1 VKVLLLGGTGQ
12 LGLAL
17 QATKPEHVALSI
29 AGRAEADLTDPRAVE
44 DFVSAENV
52 DLVIN
57 AAAYTAVDK
66 AESEEQIAFRINA
79 QSVGAIAKA
88 ATRIGARFF
97 HVSTD
102 YVFDGSKAG
111 LYDPDDM
118 AAPIGAYGRSKLAGE
133 NAALSACADS
143 LIVRTAW
150 LYSEHGNN
158 FVKTMLRLMSS
169 HPQVRVVADQIGTP
183 TYAHALAKALWR
195 LADTSCAGILHYTD
209 SGVASWYDFAC
220 AIQDLSLQRGLLKD
234 RVPVLPISTA
244 DFPTPA
250 KRPGF
255 SILDKSKTWAILGSP
270 ADHWRSSLGL
280 MLDRYRNLQPPFH

>member
-1 VKVLLLGGTGQ
+1 MKVLLLGGTGQ

-17 QATKPEHVALSI
+17 QKTRPEHVALTV
-29 AGRAEADLTDPRAVE
+29 AGRNQVDLANPAAVESFVSNSAADLIV
-44 DFVSAENV
+44 
-52 DLVIN
+52 N

-66 AESEEQIAFRINA
+66 AESEEELAFQINA
-79 QSVGAIAKA
+79 QSVGAMA
-88 ATRIGARFF
+88 AAAARTGARFV

-102 YVFDGSKAG
+102 YVFDGRKAG
-111 LYDPDDM
+111 LYEPDD
-118 AAPIGAYGRSKLAGE
+118 ATSPIGAYGRTKLGGEKLA
-133 NAALSACADS
+133 LSHCPDS

-169 HPQVRVVADQIGTP
+169 HPQVRVVADQVGTP
-183 TYAHALAKALWR
+183 TYAGTLAQALWR
-195 LADTSCAGILHYTD
+195 LAQTDSRGILHFTD

-220 AIQDLSLQRGLLKD
+220 AIQDVALQRGLLKS

-250 KRPGF
+250 KRPGL
-255 SILDKSKTWAILGSP
+255 SILDKSKTWDILGGP

-280 MLDRYRNLQPPFH
+280 MLERYQSL

>member
-1 VKVLLLGGTGQ
+1 MKVLLLGSTGQ
-12 LGLAL
+12 LALAL
-17 QATKPEHVALSI
+17 QATKPEHVTLTV
-29 AGRAEADLTDPRAVE
+29 AGRGQVDLANPAVVESFVSDAAADLIV
-44 DFVSAENV
+44 
-52 DLVIN
+52 N

-66 AESEEQIAFRINA
+66 AESEEELAHQINA
-79 QSVGAIAKA
+79 QSVGAIAA
-88 ATRIGARFF
+88 AAARTGARFV

-111 LYDPDDM
+111 LYDPDD
-118 AAPIGAYGRSKLAGE
+118 ATSPIGAYGRTKLAGE
-133 NAALSACADS
+133 KLALSGCANS

-169 HPQVRVVADQIGTP
+169 HPQVRVVADQVGTP
-183 TYAHALAKALWR
+183 TYALSLAQALWR
-195 LADTSCAGILHYTD
+195 LAGTDSRGILHFTD

-220 AIQDLSLQRGLLKD
+220 AIQEIGLQRGLLQK

-250 KRPGF
+250 KRPGL
-255 SILDKSKTWAILGSP
+255 SILDKSKTWTILGGP
-270 ADHWRSSLGL
+270 AGHWRAGLEL
-280 MLDRYRNLQPPFH
+280 MLERYQNL

>member
-1 VKVLLLGGTGQ
+1 MKVLLLGSTGQ

-17 QATKPEHVALSI
+17 QATRPEHVSLTV
-29 AGRAEADLTDPRAVE
+29 AGRSHVDLANPAAVE
-44 DFVSAENV
+44 DFVSDNGA

-66 AESEEQIAFRINA
+66 AESEEELAFKINA
-79 QSVGAIAKA
+79 QSVGAMA
-88 ATRIGARFF
+88 AAAARKGARFI

-102 YVFDGSKAG
+102 YVFDGRKAG
-111 LYDPDDM
+111 LYDPDD
-118 AAPIGAYGRSKLAGE
+118 ATSPIGAYGRTKLEGEKLARSRCP
-133 NAALSACADS
+133 NS

-150 LYSEHGNN
+150 LYGEHGNN

-183 TYAHALAKALWR
+183 TYARSLAQALWR
-195 LADTSCAGILHYTD
+195 LAETDSRGILHFTD

-220 AIQDLSLQRGLLKD
+220 AVQEMALERGLLKA

-250 KRPGF
+250 KRPGL
-255 SILDKSKTWAILGSP
+255 SILDKSKTWTILGGP
-270 ADHWRSSLGL
+270 AGHWRASLGL
-280 MLDRYRNLQPPFH
+280 MLERYQNL

>member
-1 VKVLLLGGTGQ
+1 VKGLLLGGTGQ

-17 QATKPEHVALSI
+17 QATKPEHISLTI

-44 DFVSAENV
+44 DFVSSKSV
-52 DLVIN
+52 DFVVN

-66 AESEEQIAFRINA
+66 AESEEQTAFRINA
-79 QSVGAIAKA
+79 ESVGAIAKA
-88 ATRIGARFF
+88 ATRIGARFI

-102 YVFDGSKAG
+102 YVFDGRKAG
-111 LYDPDDM
+111 LYDPDDTT
-118 AAPIGAYGRSKLAGE
+118 APMGAYGRSKLAGE
-133 NAALSACADS
+133 NAVLASCPNS

-150 LYSEHGNN
+150 LYSENGNN

-169 HPQVRVVADQIGTP
+169 HPQVRVVADQVGTP
-183 TYAHALAKALWR
+183 TYARSLAKALWR
-195 LADTSCAGILHYTD
+195 LAETDSGGILHFTD

-220 AIQDLSLQRGLLKD
+220 AIQDLSLQRGLLNG

-255 SILDKSKTWAILGSP
+255 SILDKSKTWAILGGP
-270 ADHWRSSLGL
+270 ADHWRSSLEL
-280 MLDRYRNLQPPFH
+280 MLDRYRSL

>member
-1 VKVLLLGGTGQ
+1 MRVLLLGSTGQ

-17 QATKPEHVALSI
+17 QASRPDHVALTV
-29 AGRAEADLTDPRAVE
+29 AGRDQVDLANPEAVE
-44 DFVSAENV
+44 DFVSNTPA
-52 DLVIN
+52 DLIVN

-66 AESEEQIAFRINA
+66 AESEEELAFQINA
-79 QSVGAIAKA
+79 KSVGAMA
-88 ATRIGARFF
+88 AAAARSDARLI

-111 LYDPDDM
+111 LYGPDDTTS
-118 AAPIGAYGRSKLAGE
+118 PLGAYGRSKLAGE
-133 NAALSACADS
+133 KLALSSCPNC

-169 HPQVRVVADQIGTP
+169 HPQVRVVADQVGTP
-183 TYAHALAKALWR
+183 TDARTLAQALWR
-195 LADTSCAGILHYTD
+195 LAETDSRGIVHFTD

-220 AIQDLSLQRGLLKD
+220 AIQEIALQLGLLKA

-250 KRPGF
+250 KRPGL
-255 SILDKSKTWAILGSP
+255 SILDKSKTWSILGGP
-270 ADHWRSSLGL
+270 GVHWRSSLGL
-280 MLDRYRNLQPPFH
+280 MLERYQKL

>member
-1 VKVLLLGGTGQ
+1 VKGLLLGGTGQ

-17 QATKPEHVALSI
+17 QATKPEHISLTI

-44 DFVSAENV
+44 DFVSSKSV
-52 DLVIN
+52 DFVVN

-66 AESEEQIAFRINA
+66 AESEEQTAFRINA
-79 QSVGAIAKA
+79 ESVGAIAKA
-88 ATRIGARFF
+88 ATRIGARFI

-102 YVFDGSKAG
+102 YVFDGRKAG
-111 LYDPDDM
+111 LYDPDDTT
-118 AAPIGAYGRSKLAGE
+118 APMGAYGRSKLAGE
-133 NAALSACADS
+133 NAVLASCPNS

-150 LYSEHGNN
+150 LYSENGNN

-169 HPQVRVVADQIGTP
+169 HPQVRVVADQVGTP
-183 TYAHALAKALWR
+183 TYARSLATALWR
-195 LADTSCAGILHYTD
+195 LAETDSGGILHFTD

-220 AIQDLSLQRGLLKD
+220 AIQDLSLQRGLLNG

-255 SILDKSKTWAILGSP
+255 SILDKSKTWAILGGP
-270 ADHWRSSLGL
+270 ADHWRSSLEL
-280 MLDRYRNLQPPFH
+280 MLDRYRNL

>member
-1 VKVLLLGGTGQ
+1 VKGLLLGGTGQ

-17 QATKPEHVALSI
+17 QATKPEHISLTI

-44 DFVSAENV
+44 DFVSSKSV
-52 DLVIN
+52 DFVVN

-66 AESEEQIAFRINA
+66 AESEEQTAFRINA
-79 QSVGAIAKA
+79 ESVGAIAKA
-88 ATRIGARFF
+88 ATRIGARFI

-102 YVFDGSKAG
+102 YVFDGRKAG
-111 LYDPDDM
+111 LYDPDDTT
-118 AAPIGAYGRSKLAGE
+118 APMGAYGRSKLAGE
-133 NAALSACADS
+133 NEIGRSCPNS

-150 LYSEHGNN
+150 LYSENGNN

-169 HPQVRVVADQIGTP
+169 HPQVRVVADQVGTP
-183 TYAHALAKALWR
+183 TYARSLATALWR
-195 LADTSCAGILHYTD
+195 LAETDSGGILHFTD

-220 AIQDLSLQRGLLKD
+220 AIQDLSLQRGLLNG

-255 SILDKSKTWAILGSP
+255 SILDKSKTWAILGGP
-270 ADHWRSSLGL
+270 ADHWRSSLEL
-280 MLDRYRNLQPPFH
+280 MLDRYRSL

>member
-1 VKVLLLGGTGQ
+1 VKGLLLGGTGQ

-17 QATKPEHVALSI
+17 QATKPEHISLTI

-44 DFVSAENV
+44 DFVSSKSV
-52 DLVIN
+52 DFVVN

-66 AESEEQIAFRINA
+66 AESEEQTAFRINA
-79 QSVGAIAKA
+79 ESVGAIAKA
-88 ATRIGARFF
+88 ATRIGARFI

-102 YVFDGSKAG
+102 YVFDGRKAG
-111 LYDPDDM
+111 LYDPDDTT
-118 AAPIGAYGRSKLAGE
+118 APMGAYGRSKLAGE
-133 NAALSACADS
+133 NAVLASCPNS

-150 LYSEHGNN
+150 LYSENGNN

-169 HPQVRVVADQIGTP
+169 HPQVRVVADQVGTP
-183 TYAHALAKALWR
+183 TYARSLATALWR
-195 LADTSCAGILHYTD
+195 LAETDSGGILHFTD

-220 AIQDLSLQRGLLKD
+220 AIQDLSLQRGLLNG

-255 SILDKSKTWAILGSP
+255 SILDKSKTWAILGGP
-270 ADHWRSSLGL
+270 ADHWRSSLEL
-280 MLDRYRNLQPPFH
+280 MLDRYRSL

>member
-1 VKVLLLGGTGQ
+1 MKGLLLGGTGQ

-17 QATKPEHVALSI
+17 QATKPEHISLTI

-44 DFVSAENV
+44 DFVSSKSV
-52 DLVIN
+52 DFVVN

-66 AESEEQIAFRINA
+66 AESEEQTAFRINA
-79 QSVGAIAKA
+79 ESVGAIAKA
-88 ATRIGARFF
+88 ATRIGARFI

-102 YVFDGSKAG
+102 YVFDGRKAG
-111 LYDPDDM
+111 LYDPDDTT
-118 AAPIGAYGRSKLAGE
+118 APMGAYGRSKLAGE
-133 NAALSACADS
+133 NAVLASCPNS

-150 LYSEHGNN
+150 LYSENGNN

-169 HPQVRVVADQIGTP
+169 HPQVRVVADQVGTP
-183 TYAHALAKALWR
+183 TYARSLATALWR
-195 LADTSCAGILHYTD
+195 LAETDSGGILHFTD

-220 AIQDLSLQRGLLKD
+220 AIQDLSLQRGLLNG

-255 SILDKSKTWAILGSP
+255 SILDKSKTWAILGGP
-270 ADHWRSSLGL
+270 ADHWRSSLEL
-280 MLDRYRNLQPPFH
+280 MLDRYRSL

>member
-1 VKVLLLGGTGQ
+1 MKGLLLGGTGQ

-17 QATKPEHVALSI
+17 QATKPEHISLTI

-44 DFVSAENV
+44 DFVSSKSV
-52 DLVIN
+52 DFVVN

-66 AESEEQIAFRINA
+66 AESEEQTAFRINA
-79 QSVGAIAKA
+79 ESVGAIAKA
-88 ATRIGARFF
+88 ATRIGARFI

-102 YVFDGSKAG
+102 YVFDGRKAG
-111 LYDPDDM
+111 LYDPDDTT
-118 AAPIGAYGRSKLAGE
+118 APMGAYGRSKLAGE
-133 NAALSACADS
+133 NAVLASCPNS

-150 LYSEHGNN
+150 LYSENGNN

-169 HPQVRVVADQIGTP
+169 HPQVRVVADQVGTP
-183 TYAHALAKALWR
+183 TYARSLANALWR
-195 LADTSCAGILHYTD
+195 LAETDSGGILHFTD

-220 AIQDLSLQRGLLKD
+220 AIQDLSLQRGLLNG

-255 SILDKSKTWAILGSP
+255 SILDKSKTWAILGGP
-270 ADHWRSSLGL
+270 ADHWRSSLEL
-280 MLDRYRNLQPPFH
+280 MLDRYRSL

>member
-1 VKVLLLGGTGQ
+1 MKGLLLGGTGQ

-17 QATKPEHVALSI
+17 QATKPEHISLTI

-44 DFVSAENV
+44 DFVSSKSV
-52 DLVIN
+52 DFVVN

-66 AESEEQIAFRINA
+66 AESEEQTAFRINA
-79 QSVGAIAKA
+79 ESVGAIAKA
-88 ATRIGARFF
+88 ATRIGARFI

-102 YVFDGSKAG
+102 YVFDGRKAG
-111 LYDPDDM
+111 LYDPDDTT
-118 AAPIGAYGRSKLAGE
+118 APMGAYGRSKLAGE
-133 NAALSACADS
+133 NAVLASCPNS

-150 LYSEHGNN
+150 LYSENGNN

-169 HPQVRVVADQIGTP
+169 HPQVRVVADQVGTP
-183 TYAHALAKALWR
+183 TYARSLATALWR
-195 LADTSCAGILHYTD
+195 LAETDSGGILHFTD

-220 AIQDLSLQRGLLKD
+220 AIQDLSLQRGLLNG

-255 SILDKSKTWAILGSP
+255 SILDKSKTWAILGGP
-270 ADHWRSSLGL
+270 ADHWRSSLEL
-280 MLDRYRNLQPPFH
+280 MLDRYRNL

>member
-1 VKVLLLGGTGQ
+1 MKVLLLGSTGQ
-12 LGLAL
+12 LGQAL
-17 QATKPEHVALSI
+17 QATRPEHVSLTV
-29 AGRAEADLTDPRAVE
+29 AGRSHVDLANPAAVE
-44 DFVSAENV
+44 DFVSDNGA

-66 AESEEQIAFRINA
+66 AESEEELAFKINA
-79 QSVGAIAKA
+79 QSVGAMA
-88 ATRIGARFF
+88 AAAARTGARFV

-111 LYDPDDM
+111 LYSPDDTTS
-118 AAPIGAYGRSKLAGE
+118 PLGAYGRSKLAGE
-133 NAALSACADS
+133 GLALSRCSNS

-169 HPQVRVVADQIGTP
+169 HPQVRVVADQVGTP
-183 TYAHALAKALWR
+183 TYALSLAQALWR
-195 LADTSCAGILHYTD
+195 LAETDSRGILHFTD

-220 AIQDLSLQRGLLKD
+220 AIQEIGLQRGLLQK

-250 KRPGF
+250 KRPGL
-255 SILDKSKTWAILGSP
+255 SILDKSKTWTILGG
-270 ADHWRSSLGL
+270 AAGHWRASLEL
-280 MLDRYRNLQPPFH
+280 MLERYQNL